1 MGSSASTIAGVVV
14 SWIGSILAFLFAL
27 FIDPLL
33 KPILRRVSEK
43 LTPPHPLEPGMGELL
58 EEVKGLRERVG
69 FLRTDLAARPDAVVA
84 GRGLSERV
92 DLLRGDLA
100 PRLNQLDSL
109 RGLSTALDLLRETLA
124 ARPDPP
130 AREIT
135 IRVIRAPRARRRRRG
150 RPADDIE

>member
-1 MGSSASTIAGVVV
+1 MGSSASTIAGVVG

-33 KPILRRVSEK
+33 KPILCRVSEK
-43 LTPPHPLEPGMGELL
+43 LTPPHPLELGMGELL
-58 EEVKGLRERVG
+58 EEVKGLREQVG

-84 GRGLSERV
+84 G
-92 DLLRGDLA
+92 
-100 PRLNQLDSL
+100 